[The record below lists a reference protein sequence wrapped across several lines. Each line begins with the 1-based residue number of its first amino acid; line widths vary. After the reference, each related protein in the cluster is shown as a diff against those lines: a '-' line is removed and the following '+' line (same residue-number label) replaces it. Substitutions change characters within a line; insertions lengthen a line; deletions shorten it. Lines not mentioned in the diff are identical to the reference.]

1 MPIGPVHRTVLYET
15 GGMARQKVQGGTFS
29 MNRSRLIGAAVLV
42 AVGSLLGATGLL
54 LGSTTVVSAARDW
67 VGQRDKPPTDSAK
80 RAWKQAM
87 AAGRAGAK
95 AWQGEVAS

>member
-1 MPIGPVHRTVLYET
+1 
-15 GGMARQKVQGGTFS
+15 

-54 LGSTTVVSAARDW
+54 LGSSVVVSAARDW
-67 VGQRDKPPTDSAK
+67 VGQRGRPRTDTAK
-80 RAWKQAM
+80 RAWKQAI

-95 AWQGEVAS
+95 AWQGEIAS